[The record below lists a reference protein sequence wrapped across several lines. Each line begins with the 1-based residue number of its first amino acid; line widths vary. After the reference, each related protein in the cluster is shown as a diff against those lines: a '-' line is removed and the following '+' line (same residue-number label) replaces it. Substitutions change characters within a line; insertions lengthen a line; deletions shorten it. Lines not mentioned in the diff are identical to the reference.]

1 VCSGV
6 SDCSWLN
13 CNRGMFRSVFRH
25 IPISRA
31 SVARAQLITSAKSRQ
46 QLPAITAQII
56 NNFNRTIS
64 SSSTSLQ
71 SAAPST
77 AATQKDAEPSS
88 ISGYVSRYGGWYP
101 LAGLGGLIIIS
112 KEILVLNEELL
123 LATNFATF
131 AFITWLVAGEQ
142 IQQLAVESQTARTK
156 FLNDTTDV
164 LIEAYKVGVKTYEN
178 LLAEIPL
185 LKSTILQYS
194 DLLKQ
199 GNGAAALKARQ
210 AARDAVISKLAGI
223 YQRQQADAAK
233 ESVRA
238 IDTAVNAVRTQL
250 ENLSDEEQ
258 SKIMDHMI
266 DILEGK
272 SVTATDPIKAALES
286 YLANPEKYQPKEEP
300 TTTATTTTT
309 TTTTTT

>member
-1 VCSGV
+1 
-6 SDCSWLN
+6 
-13 CNRGMFRSVFRH
+13 
-25 IPISRA
+25 
-31 SVARAQLITSAKSRQ
+31 
-46 QLPAITAQII
+46 
-56 NNFNRTIS
+56 
-64 SSSTSLQ
+64 
-71 SAAPST
+71 
-77 AATQKDAEPSS
+77 
-88 ISGYVSRYGGWYP
+88 
-101 LAGLGGLIIIS
+101 
-112 KEILVLNEELL
+112 
-123 LATNFATF
+123 
-131 AFITWLVAGEQ
+131 
-142 IQQLAVESQTARTK
+142 VESQTARTK

-185 LKSTILQYS
+185 LKSTIHQYS

-286 YLANPEKYQPKEEP
+286 YLVNPEKYQPKEEP
-300 TTTATTTTT
+300 TTTATATATTTT
-309 TTTTTT
+309 TTT